1 MEFSQISL
9 LLVVAAGA
17 GIVAKYLKQPLLIG
31 YLFAGFAL
39 AALGIVTDVG
49 VFSGLGQIG
58 VTLLLFLVGLEMNL
72 RELPSI
78 GRVAL
83 IVGIGQ
89 VAFTS
94 LLGFLLSVLLGFAV
108 LPSIYIA
115 IALSFSS
122 TIIVVKL
129 LGEKNDLASLYGRIA
144 TGILLVQDFV
154 AFVLLIFLS
163 GLGKGDLSFVNL
175 FVISFKAIAL
185 FILVWA
191 LSKKILPNIFEK
203 FVATSPELLF
213 IGSIAWALGASSFVA
228 GPLGFS
234 FEIGGFLAGLA
245 LSNLPEHLQIASR
258 TRPLRDFFL
267 TIFFLLLGT
276 AILFGN
282 IGTIL
287 VPSLVL
293 SLFVLVGHPVIVMI
307 ILGMLGYK
315 KRTSFLAGF
324 TLAQISEFSFILM
337 AMGLVLAHVT
347 ETEVATVV
355 MVGAITMTT
364 STYLI
369 LGAEKLYSRLKNYL
383 SIFEKKITYE
393 SALMQETSLSDHIIL
408 IGSGRTGRN
417 LLSFFLKKKWLFLVV
432 DNNPNVFH
440 RLTAERTPVLFGD
453 IGDEEVLDLA
463 KVDRARLVVSTV
475 SELNE
480 NLNLL
485 ERIRALKI
493 RPLTIFTASTREEAI
508 KYYEKGAAYVM
519 VPQTVAGEHLRYLFR
534 TYGLSSERFHKIGK
548 GHFNRLISG

>member
-1 MEFSQISL
+1 MEFSQISS
-9 LLVVAAGA
+9 LLVVAAIA
-17 GIVAKYLKQPLLIG
+17 GIVAKYFKQPLIIG
-31 YLFAGFAL
+31 YLLAGFVLAFFGIIKND
-39 AALGIVTDVG
+39 AAL
-49 VFSGLGQIG
+49 SGLGQIG

-72 RELPSI
+72 GELPSI

-89 VAFTS
+89 VAFTT
-94 LLGFLLSVLLGFAV
+94 LLGFLLAVLLGFAV
-108 LPSIYIA
+108 LPSLYIS

-129 LGEKNDLASLYGRIA
+129 LGEKNDLFSLYGRIA

-191 LSKKILPNIFEK
+191 LSKKILPNIFER
-203 FVATSPELLF
+203 FVASSPELLF
-213 IGSIAWALGASSFVA
+213 IGGTAWALGVSSLVA

-267 TIFFLLLGT
+267 TIFFMLLGT
-276 AILFGN
+276 SVLFGS
-282 IGTIL
+282 IGSIW
-287 VPSLVL
+287 VPAIVL
-293 SLFVLVGHPVIVMI
+293 SLLVLIGHPIIVF
-307 ILGMLGYK
+307 ILLGLLGYK
-315 KRTSFLAGF
+315 KRTSFLTG
-324 TLAQISEFSFILM
+324 LSVAQISEFSFILM
-337 AMGLVLAHVT
+337 ATGLALGHVS
-347 ETEVATVV
+347 EAEVATVV
-355 MVGAITMTT
+355 LVGAITMTA

-369 LGAEKLYSRLKNYL
+369 LEAKKLYPKLKKYL
-383 SIFEKKITYE
+383 SIFEKDTTYE
-393 SALMQETSLSDHIIL
+393 SVLMEETSLTDHIIL

-417 LLSFFLKKKWLFLVV
+417 LLSFFKKKKWPFLVV

-463 KVDRARLVVSTV
+463 KLERARLVVSTV

-485 ERIRALKI
+485 ERIRTLKI
-493 RPLTIFTASTREEAI
+493 RPLTIFTAKTREEAI

-519 VPQTVAGEHLRYLFR
+519 VPQTIAGEHLRYLFR
-534 TYGLSSERFHKIGK
+534 NYGLSSERFHKIGK
-548 GHFNRLISG
+548 GHFNRLISR